1 MARTGGVYI
10 PHLRNVHPERGF
22 GGGGVTEALEI
33 GRRSGVKVHFS
44 HYRTATENAGQVE
57 RLMEEID
64 RAKAEGV
71 DCTLEL
77 YSYPMGSGYPM
88 MFLPPEVNDG
98 GTEAI
103 LELLRDP
110 AKRRSIAAYID
121 EHHTAN
127 AQGNQGVFTHVPSEK
142 NRHLEGMTF
151 SDAARERGV
160 SAGELICS
168 LLLEEELTV
177 GFLQAPP
184 ADLACREQT
193 SRDTVD
199 LLSRP
204 DYMVG
209 SDSISAHS
217 RPHPRAYGTFPRLLG
232 RLRRKHPVVSIEDMV
247 QRMSDNPARRF
258 GLRGRGRI
266 EEGYAADIVIFDVDR
281 IIDTATFDDPA
292 QYPVGIPYVLVN
304 GRIVVDNEICTSS
317 MFGQALRR
325 S

>member
-1 MARTGGVYI
+1 VARIGGVYI
-10 PHLRNVHPERGF
+10 THLRNVHTERGF

-77 YSYPMGSGYPM
+77 YPYPTGSGYPM
-88 MFLPPEVNDG
+88 MFLPPEANNG

-103 LELLRDP
+103 LELLRVP

-121 EHHTAN
+121 EHHT
-127 AQGNQGVFTHVPSEK
+127 GNVENDEGVFTHVPSEN

-168 LLLEEELTV
+168 LLLEEELTG

-184 ADLACREQT
+184 AAPGGLGTDISGCGRSPVTARLHGRQRFDLGALA
-193 SRDTVD
+193 S
-199 LLSRP
+199 SP
-204 DYMVG
+204 
-209 SDSISAHS
+209 S
-217 RPHPRAYGTFPRLLG
+217 
-232 RLRRKHPVVSIEDMV
+232 RLRHLPEAPW
-247 QRMSDNPARRF
+247 PAATKAPGSF
-258 GLRGRGRI
+258 HRGHG
-266 EEGYAADIVIFDVDR
+266 
-281 IIDTATFDDPA
+281 PA
-292 QYPVGIPYVLVN
+292 YE
-304 GRIVVDNEICTSS
+304 R
-317 MFGQALRR
+317 
-325 S
+325 